1 MELHDRI
8 GRELTDLEQTVQLAS
23 DAWQGVSRLP
33 EEQVHFLNSLALN
46 LHSFYNGVERIFE
59 LIARRLDPAFPGDE
73 HWHRT
78 LLEQMGREIEGVR
91 PAVLSKEASESLK
104 DFLAFRHR
112 IRNLYTFHLDAIR
125 LHELLARLPDTWQHV
140 RADIETFQDLLREAA
155 SDDT

>member
-1 MELHDRI
+1 MEIYNRI
-8 GRELTDLEQTVQLAS
+8 GRELTDIEHTVQLAS
-23 DAWQGVSRLP
+23 DAWKGVNRFP
-33 EEQVHFLNSLALN
+33 EEQAHFLNSLALN

-59 LIARRLDPAFPGDE
+59 LIARRLDPTFPTDE

-91 PAVLSKEASESLK
+91 PAVLSKEASVSLK

-125 LHELLARLPDTWQHV
+125 LHELLGRLQDTWQLV
-140 RADIETFQDLLREAA
+140 RLDIEAFQDLLQEAA
-155 SDDT
+155 SNDA